1 MKLSVIVPC
10 YNSMP
15 ILRTM
20 VGETIRVIGTL
31 PIDEYEFVLV
41 NDCSP
46 KAGTID
52 FLKEIADE
60 FPHVTVVDL
69 AKNTGQANAQVAAL
83 HYVTGDVILNMDDDM
98 QTHPKNIPLLFAKL
112 EEGYDLVLGKYPH
125 KRHSFYRRMLTKMD
139 DKFETVFLKKPK
151 NISFTSFW
159 MVRRYI
165 TDEIIKYDAPY
176 SFMEGLF
183 LRSAGRIANV
193 DVEHFERQE
202 GKSGYNIW
210 KLINLWSNFTGFTV
224 VPLRIAGF
232 SGIIISAAAFI
243 WAIVLIIKRI
253 AGLTTVSGY
262 TSLMC
267 LMLLAFGTVLA
278 CIGLLGEYVGRIFMA
293 VNKTPQFIPKEI
305 YHGKES

>member
-1 MKLSVIVPC
+1 MLLLQIAGYLIHAESQAEGSDVGIGEFAVRIGMAKCFGRAPEKIAYIFFKKDKQRIIPC
-10 YNSMP
+10 
-15 ILRTM
+15 
-20 VGETIRVIGTL
+20 
-31 PIDEYEFVLV
+31 
-41 NDCSP
+41 
-46 KAGTID
+46 
-52 FLKEIADE
+52 
-60 FPHVTVVDL
+60 
-69 AKNTGQANAQVAAL
+69 
-83 HYVTGDVILNMDDDM
+83 
-98 QTHPKNIPLLFAKL
+98 
-112 EEGYDLVLGKYPH
+112 
-125 KRHSFYRRMLTKMD
+125 
-139 DKFETVFLKKPK
+139 
-151 NISFTSFW
+151 
-159 MVRRYI
+159 
-165 TDEIIKYDAPY
+165 
-176 SFMEGLF
+176 
-183 LRSAGRIANV
+183 
-193 DVEHFERQE
+193 